1 MWGLIRKMKMENI
14 FIKWVNHD
22 GGERQL
28 IKKGHLEFTV
38 CPLWFYTTVG
48 AVASGVSGWGTGNHQ
63 AGALRR
69 FVHVAMRRFS
79 GDI

>member
-14 FIKWVNHD
+14 FIKWFNHD
-22 GGERQL
+22 GGNERQF
-28 IKKGHLEFTV
+28 IKKKDIASIV
-38 CPLWFYTTVG
+38 WFALFYMPVSVV
-48 AVASGVSGWGTGNHQ
+48 AASGWETGSHQ

-69 FVHVAMRRFS
+69 FVHEAMRRFS